1 MSAVASPLYRPLSRH
16 RTAAA
21 RRASADRSPR
31 AARSSTYRTSPSSER
46 PLTFALAF
54 RRAYAA
60 SSMFRIVICATGFSR
75 SLPTPPSVSDSI
87 LQSKLQAFDAAGK
100 PCQTCR
106 LGRAGEF
113 PSMRRLQGWCTAG
126 LALLLGGCAAGAISE
141 HRSVFYAPHLVQ
153 YAARDGLFPVVVRG
167 NPTGLAKDVD
177 GKRKLDISGNRKL
190 NTLGVGA
197 YPQAGVG
204 LGGAV
209 GNWLGDATADESGG
223 DKPVIHSGR
232 AARLP
237 FWPATTTRPSCGA
250 DPSRPAAGSDDRA
263 SCNCSR
269 GC

>member
-1 MSAVASPLYRPLSRH
+1 MSLQGLLSSGLYPRMKGLEPFQHLPPRNAGNRPPLEPWQNMVLVVVHVDSERARFPVPPVIGEHLVGDLLESDLCRLWGDTLPPFPNACQQGSRLRPGLGFGQSVGIADLCPASP
-16 RTAAA
+16 
-21 RRASADRSPR
+21 
-31 AARSSTYRTSPSSER
+31 
-46 PLTFALAF
+46 
-54 RRAYAA
+54 
-60 SSMFRIVICATGFSR
+60 
-75 SLPTPPSVSDSI
+75 
-87 LQSKLQAFDAAGK
+87 
-100 PCQTCR
+100 
-106 LGRAGEF
+106 
-113 PSMRRLQGWCTAG
+113 
-126 LALLLGGCAAGAISE
+126 
-141 HRSVFYAPHLVQ
+141 
-153 YAARDGLFPVVVRG
+153 
-167 NPTGLAKDVD
+167 VD

>member
-1 MSAVASPLYRPLSRH
+1 MATREALSVA
-16 RTAAA
+16 
-21 RRASADRSPR
+21 
-31 AARSSTYRTSPSSER
+31 
-46 PLTFALAF
+46 
-54 RRAYAA
+54 
-60 SSMFRIVICATGFSR
+60 G
-75 SLPTPPSVSDSI
+75 
-87 LQSKLQAFDAAGK
+87 
-100 PCQTCR
+100 
-106 LGRAGEF
+106 
-113 PSMRRLQGWCTAG
+113 
-126 LALLLGGCAAGAISE
+126 
-141 HRSVFYAPHLVQ
+141 
-153 YAARDGLFPVVVRG
+153 
-167 NPTGLAKDVD
+167 VD

-190 NTLGVGA
+190 NTPGVGA

-263 SCNCSR
+263 SCNCSP